1 MGLWERIYLRA
12 DAKIP
17 RRERGAGLEIIGG
30 TSHTCSSLIKDSS
43 QEKSWHEELS
53 VSYFDGCSHRN

>member
-17 RRERGAGLEIIGG
+17 RPEMSAGCEFLGVI
-30 TSHTCSSLIKDSS
+30 TALWLAPT
-43 QEKSWHEELS
+43 
-53 VSYFDGCSHRN
+53 